1 MGDHALSFR
10 VLRLRPPALDIPDQN
25 RFNFKEDV
33 APGANFSE
41 QDLGNGATPFADRAE
56 LRSDSQLGVSGS
68 LVLPQTFGTVYLGQ
82 TLTLAVALTNISSA
96 PVSNVGIRVEIQS
109 DHGKSVLYDT
119 MPTRGLA
126 TLAPGQHYEIMVK
139 HDVRDLGPH
148 TLLCASAY
156 TTLAASTEARY
167 SPQTFKFQ
175 AQNPLVVRTKHRSVG
190 SSTVF
195 LEATIENKT
204 QDTMFIESV
213 ELAAAA
219 GYSARSIASPSTSHL
234 SDINYSNSAAGTHA
248 SPPAAVQDVGP
259 LASYIAS
266 VPLLHPGGGAAG
278 YIFRLDRL
286 WHGARPVGYLE
297 GPGNTT
303 PGISPRTASPADDGT
318 ALGKLDIRWRGPMGD
333 PARLQ
338 TQVISGPPR
347 PQRELRLEL
356 THLPGKIAVAE
367 PCVIDVTIVSAV
379 DRRMGP
385 LKVSYHPPSMVAPL
399 GGGPGGAGIEGGIVM
414 EGLQSVCIE
423 EMAPRGKVS
432 VPLTLFPRGS
442 GRQFVQGIML
452 TDERD
457 GRVFDT
463 LASFEVTVAEFNTN

>member
-10 VLRLRPPALDIPDQN
+10 VLRLRPPALEIPDQN
-25 RFNFKEDV
+25 RFNFKDDI
-33 APGANFSE
+33 APGANFSQ
-41 QDLGNGATPFADRAE
+41 QDLGNSAAVFGDRSE

-82 TLTLAVALTNISSA
+82 TLTLAVALTNISPV
-96 PVSNVGIRVEIQS
+96 PVSNVGIRIEIQS

-119 MPTRGLA
+119 MPTRGLS
-126 TLAPGQHYEIMVK
+126 TLAPSQHYELMVK

-175 AQNPLVVRTKHRSVG
+175 SQNPLVVKTKHRSVG
-190 SSTVF
+190 SSSVF

-204 QDTMFIESV
+204 QDTMLIESV

-219 GYSARSIASPSTSHL
+219 GYSARSVISPKNQSNTNSSINTSENITSTTTAVATPPIADAGPL
-234 SDINYSNSAAGTHA
+234 GNYSS
-248 SPPAAVQDVGP
+248 S
-259 LASYIAS
+259 L
-266 VPLLHPGGGAAG
+266 PLLHPAGGAAG
-278 YIFRLDRL
+278 YIFRLERL
-286 WHGARPVGYLE
+286 WQGGKPVGYIE
-297 GPGNTT
+297 GSGQ
-303 PGISPRTASPADDGT
+303 GSPRLSGFADDGT

-338 TQVISGPPR
+338 TQVITGPAR

-356 THLPGKIAVAE
+356 THLPDRMAVAE
-367 PCVIDVTIVSAV
+367 PCEISVTIVSAV

-385 LKVSYHPPSMVAPL
+385 LKVSYHPPSMFAPVENVPE
-399 GGGPGGAGIEGGIVM
+399 GGVLEGGIVM
-414 EGLQSVCIE
+414 EGLQSVGIE
-423 EMAPRGKVS
+423 EVVPRGRAS
-432 VPLTLFPRGS
+432 VALTFFPRAS
-442 GRQFVQGIML
+442 GRQFVQGIIL

-457 GRVFDT
+457 GRVYDN
-463 LASFEVTVAEFNTN
+463 LAPFEVTVAEFKG